1 METKLVMVEKLM
13 SLMNKQK
20 INRVEVDGIRLEVNH
35 FMPAPPT
42 AEELQLMKERFEVE
56 NEKSAMDTLLYST
69 Q

>member
-1 METKLVMVEKLM
+1 
-13 SLMNKQK
+13 MNKQK

-42 AEELQLMKERFEVE
+42 AEELQLMKERFEVA